1 MPRLPRFAGRMRHL
15 GRPLLGLLVALA
27 LVYAQQFLTVHSLQ
41 HLFEADSSHCEYA
54 PLAAAAGGGAVHY
67 AAPVLMPPP
76 PVAAE
81 YPAPRRLNSE
91 TTPPARRAR
100 APPLA

>member
-1 MPRLPRFAGRMRHL
+1 MPLR
-15 GRPLLGLLVALA
+15 RPNRIWIALLGAAAIL
-27 LVYAQQFLTVHSLQ
+27 YAQQFLTVHSLQ